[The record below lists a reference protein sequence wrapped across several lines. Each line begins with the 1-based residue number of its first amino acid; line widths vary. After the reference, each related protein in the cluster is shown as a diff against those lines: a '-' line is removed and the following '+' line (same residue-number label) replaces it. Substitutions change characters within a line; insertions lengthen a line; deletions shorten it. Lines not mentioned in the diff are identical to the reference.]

1 MKTSSRRRHLP
12 AGEEQGRE
20 QLWIESR
27 EKIASRKKRSLS
39 PDDFQFKS
47 DFPRSGGGFKRGGEE
62 RREEWNGGKMVEW
75 VGQEIINKYQYS
87 VSFPGGASCS
97 GKCRTIINSGEN
109 GGRRIWRSDGGCG

>member
-47 DFPRSGGGFKRGGEE
+47 DFPRSGGGFKRGGEGRGGEE
-62 RREEWNGGKMVEW
+62 RRMERRKNGR
-75 VGQEIINKYQYS
+75 VGWAGDNQ
-87 VSFPGGASCS
+87 
-97 GKCRTIINSGEN
+97 
-109 GGRRIWRSDGGCG
+109 